1 MTDQIKAKDP
11 TMGLLQEKL
20 REVMNN
26 LADHMLDDGCSSF
39 EDYRH
44 QTGTIHGL
52 ALAERELLD
61 LDDKLYKDA

>member
-1 MTDQIKAKDP
+1 MPKQTRAKDQSFE
-11 TMGLLQEKL
+11 LLQEKL
-20 REVMNN
+20 REIMNDV
-26 LADHMLDDGCSSF
+26 ADSISTGSCENI

-44 QTGTIHGL
+44 QTGIIHGL